1 MRMAAHKR
9 KLAVVGLGYVG
20 LPVAAAF
27 ARTGAPV
34 IGFDVD
40 ADRIAQLRNGID
52 PTGELSEADLAS
64 ANLRFSSKAADLAV
78 ADFYIIAVPTPIDVA
93 RRPDLSALL
102 QASEMVGRTLARRHC
117 RVRIVPSTPAPPKAT
132 AFQRWSGPP
141 VFALAAISPS
151 AVPPSASMSAT
162 MSIVSRRS
170 RK

>member
-1 MRMAAHKR
+1 MAAHKR

-117 RVRIVPSTPAPPKAT
+117 RVRIDRLPRRHRRRLHSSAGADHRSS
-132 AFQRWSGPP
+132 RWPR
-141 VFALAAISPS
+141 F
-151 AVPPSASMSAT
+151 
-162 MSIVSRRS
+162 RR
-170 RK
+170 RLFPRAHQCRRP